1 MKREFEQLEEIKKDI
16 SNKQEVYETQQ
27 IRELRR
33 TIKQLESQYQDALN
47 QKEDAIKFSN
57 QYKQII
63 AVKDSEIS
71 RLLQAM
77 QDKNGQSGAKD
88 DIIRE
93 KNLHIE
99 AMLTKMDLMKKSLDE
114 ANLKYMDAQSVL
126 DQMNSQ
132 DFAKQNMILK
142 RQNLDLIEE
151 KTLLKKYIDD
161 LKQNMK
167 VAMSNINSSHD
178 HQQQTAIFSQLLE
191 NISQDNVKCKR
202 IIEELQKR
210 ENQCQRKWNKLL
222 SENLEI

>member
-1 MKREFEQLEEIKKDI
+1 
-16 SNKQEVYETQQ
+16 
-27 IRELRR
+27 
-33 TIKQLESQYQDALN
+33 
-47 QKEDAIKFSN
+47 
-57 QYKQII
+57 
-63 AVKDSEIS
+63 
-71 RLLQAM
+71 M
-77 QDKNGQSGAKD
+77 QDKSGQNNVKD

-126 DQMNSQ
+126 DQMNNQ

-178 HQQQTAIFSQLLE
+178 HQ
-191 NISQDNVKCKR
+191 
-202 IIEELQKR
+202 
-210 ENQCQRKWNKLL
+210 
-222 SENLEI
+222 